1 MKKVNT
7 VYPTQEQLV
16 ELYDIIFGYTHSP
29 GFKESEVKDFLFD
42 DEYCIN
48 YEKPKEDWYDKTVEY
63 LNKIG
68 YNLSNL
74 NIRPLILEYYQE
86 QKNG

>member
-16 ELYDIIFGYTHSP
+16 ELYDIIFGYTHSS

-48 YEKPKEDWYDKTVEY
+48 YEKQLFRINIFFV
-63 LNKIG
+63 LN
-68 YNLSNL
+68 NFLRLS
-74 NIRPLILEYYQE
+74 I
-86 QKNG
+86 